1 MFRNTLFIISALLL
15 AMSANQAMAQ
25 GGNTECPVGLFDK
38 DSGGNYLTPDDK
50 FGAGTSEIMNCVKSR
65 TNVKMVI
72 QDNAFCRD
80 AVADADCGGP
90 TKDVYGNL
98 TGAGRAYALA
108 QAYSIIRDYKV
119 THGMQSGVDYEIV
132 IVSHG
137 GGGKHLLDRPFNKYK
152 ENVSDLMSKG
162 VKFYFCMNTVRGMQK
177 KQLAGQG
184 MPFADVNNPTGSLIE
199 GVEYVT
205 GGLTAIADLQK
216 QGYVYIQP

>member
-1 MFRNTLFIISALLL
+1 MFRNTLFILSALLL

-25 GGNTECPVGLFDK
+25 GGNTECPVGLVDK

-80 AVADADCGGP
+80 AVADADCG
-90 TKDVYGNL
+90 
-98 TGAGRAYALA
+98 AGRAYALA
-108 QAYSIIRDYKV
+108 QAYSIIRDYEV
-119 THGMQSGVDYEIV
+119 THGMQAGVDYEIA
-132 IVSHG
+132 IVAHG
-137 GGGKHLLDRPFNKYK
+137 GGGKHLLDRPFNQYRD
-152 ENVSDLMSKG
+152 NVRDLMSKG

-205 GGLTAIADLQK
+205 GGLTAIADMQK